1 MTFLFD
7 SFAYFVGFN
16 QISYYDL
23 IKWNI
28 YAIKASTQLWF
39 HTCCVITIIKLIL
52 VAILGCTKKIDGPRN
67 ETRLVPICIEQV
79 RQQWPGRRLT
89 TTSPATSAAG
99 LGCAVEMPRSS
110 PRTCRSI
117 RALTWSTPMSALIRT
132 SWFSNA
138 TTDGPTLITVI
149 SQNYTLHHFSGNFRL
164 WLSIL

>member
-1 MTFLFD
+1 MKYLC
-7 SFAYFVGFN
+7 N
-16 QISYYDL
+16 QSLHATLISHL
-23 IKWNI
+23 LCHNNNKIN
-28 YAIKASTQLWF
+28 SSR
-39 HTCCVITIIKLIL
+39 H
-52 VAILGCTKKIDGPRN
+52 LGLYKKKIDGPRN

-79 RQQWPGRRLT
+79 RQQRPGRRLT

-110 PRTCRSI
+110 PRTYRSI
-117 RALTWSTPMSALIRT
+117 RALTCSTPMSALIPT

-164 WLSIL
+164 